1 MLAGVGFAVS
11 GCNEVVTGYW
21 WSGNVLMAQANDTV
35 GCLQAT
41 VTDGIQAESQISR
54 VDGNTFKVVWRFKA
68 EHDVDSARIVMD
80 FTHRSEADYWMIPAV
95 SYDGNEW
102 GRGLEPKGAQ
112 QEGAWRTYSYR
123 RTPIPGA
130 LYSEGK
136 SFAVATWSE
145 VPAVCDDDF
154 SCGMMPEAEATTHR
168 LIWPEEELPVS
179 YCNRDKYIDGWQ
191 RVASMRKGE
200 ERRFAMY
207 VCVTELKTAHTAM
220 QTFLKVCWDCM
231 GHASTEVL
239 PADEVWRRG
248 IGFCKESLWAED
260 GIYRG
265 FSIGLL
271 PQGEDGWHQ
280 RTGGRYESGWCGQNI
295 SIACSML
302 WDYLKNGDKESL
314 DKGMTT
320 LDCWADNCRLPN
332 GLFVTHFDAIQEKRA
347 CNLDACNLGTTA
359 LNYFQAYEL
368 ARECGY
374 DRPQYR
380 ELAFGILDFAL
391 NDQQADGCYARGW
404 TFEGECIYREGTVGC
419 FLLPAML
426 EAYKVSGDKK
436 YLESGIRAYNHYVR
450 ELHENGYTTAGA
462 LDTWCIDKES
472 AITLLRSSLRLYGLT
487 GEKAYLDDAIQT
499 SYYLSTWLW
508 HYDGVYPAGD
518 AFTEYGF
525 HTFGGTSVSVQHHH
539 LDYYAAL
546 WIPEWMELAELTGD
560 RQWQEKARAVWNN
573 CCQLIS
579 DGTLKVNNRLRPLG
593 SQNEAY
599 FESSWGFGYGFSKE
613 QATTVPPVVR
623 TDRIND
629 WLVAWPSAFRL
640 ETLRKLEELDK
651 SSMLK

>member
-1 MLAGVGFAVS
+1 MGLAMAGCMNKVS
-11 GCNEVVTGYW
+11 GCR
-21 WSGNVLMAQANDTV
+21 WSDNMLITQTNDTI
-35 GCLQAT
+35 GHLHTLAT
-41 VTDGIQAESQISR
+41 EGIATKVRTSR
-54 VDGNTFKVVWRFKA
+54 VDDDTWMVEWSFRA
-68 EHDVDSARIVMD
+68 ECDVNSVRLVMD
-80 FTHRSEADYWMIPAV
+80 FVHHSEADYWMIPAV
-95 SYDGNEW
+95 SYNGNEW
-102 GRGLEPKGAQ
+102 GRGLEPKGAMCD
-112 QEGAWRTYSYR
+112 GYWRTYSYR

-136 SFAVATWSE
+136 SFAVATWSN
-145 VPAVCDDDF
+145 VPTASEHDF
-154 SCGMMPEAEATTHR
+154 SCSLMPEADVVTHR
-168 LIWPEEELPVS
+168 LIWPEEEMPVS
-179 YCNRDKYIDGWQ
+179 YCNRDRFIDGWQ
-191 RVASMRKGE
+191 RVASLKRGE
-200 ERRFAMY
+200 ERHFAMY
-207 VCVTELKTAHTAM
+207 LSATKRKTAHTSM
-220 QTFLKVCWDCM
+220 QTFLKKCWEGM
-231 GHASTEVL
+231 AHPSERVMPT
-239 PADEVWRRG
+239 DEVWRRA

-260 GIYRG
+260 GIYKG

-302 WDYLKNGDKESL
+302 WDYLKNGDRESL
-314 DKGMTT
+314 DKGVAT

-332 GLFVTHFDAIQEKRA
+332 GLFVTQFDAIQEKRG

-359 LNYFQAYEL
+359 LNYFQAYHL
-368 ARECGY
+368 AQECGY

-380 ELAFGILDFAL
+380 HLAFDILDFVL
-391 NDQQADGCYARGW
+391 NDQQPDGCYARGW
-404 TFEGECIYREGTVGC
+404 TFDGSCIYREGTVGC

-426 EAYKVSGDKK
+426 EAYQECGDKK
-436 YLESGIRAYNHYVR
+436 YLESGIRAYKHYVK
-450 ELHENGYTTAGA
+450 ELYKSGYTTAGA

-472 AITLLRSSLRLYGLT
+472 AISLLRSSLRLYGLT
-487 GEKAYLDDAIQT
+487 GEREYLDDAIQT

-518 AFTEYGF
+518 AFTQYGY

-546 WIPEWMELAELTGD
+546 WIPEWVELAELTGD
-560 RQWQEKARAVWNN
+560 RQWLQKAQAVWNN

-579 DGTLKVNNRLRPLG
+579 DGTLRVNNRLRPFG

-599 FESSWGFGYGFSKE
+599 FESSWGFGYGFGKD
-613 QATTVPPVVR
+613 QARAVPQVAR

-640 ETLRKLEELDK
+640 ETLRKLDRLDK
-651 SSMLK
+651 LSLLN